1 LKFKRAK
8 QKDDIAMSVGKKTG
22 MDAACKHGVCVLKE
36 GVWFRSRPWVEDEG
50 AIRYE
55 HKKAWRGI
63 MEINKRPVN
72 SLQAACFDVE
82 AISWQQQDSIVCD
95 TFLRLGQGLAC

>member
-36 GVWFRSRPWVEDEG
+36 GVWFRIRPWVEDEG
-50 AIRYE
+50 A
-55 HKKAWRGI
+55 
-63 MEINKRPVN
+63 
-72 SLQAACFDVE
+72 
-82 AISWQQQDSIVCD
+82 
-95 TFLRLGQGLAC
+95 